1 MLALFVST
9 SGALAAGPPC
19 RFFGSVT
26 IDGQPAEKGTAIR
39 VWLQEGANTTWE
51 REIET
56 GTNPAGQ
63 PIPDDSY
70 LLDVPARD
78 PGVPGAQEGDTVYFS
93 VEGMPAQ
100 TGSWVSGGFIEH
112 DLSVPIPAEPTIA
125 FTPSSLSF
133 SAIQGGTNPANQTL
147 EIWNSGAGTLN
158 WGVSDSAAWL
168 SLAPTSGSSAG
179 EHDEVTA
186 SVDIAGMSAGVY
198 SATITIAAAGAINT
212 PRTLAVSLTIT
223 ETEAPTIAI
232 GPASLSFNAVAGQ
245 ANPANKTLE
254 IWNSGTGTLDWS
266 VSDGAAWLAL
276 APASGSSSGEQDEVT
291 VSVNTAGMSAGDYSA
306 TINILAA
313 GATNTPRTLAVSLT
327 ITETEAPA
335 IAIGP
340 ASLSFNAVAGQ
351 ANPANKTLE
360 IWNSG
365 TGTLDWSVS
374 DDAAWLA
381 LTPISGSSTGDQ
393 DVVTV
398 AASVDITGMTAGSYP
413 ATITITAAGATNTPR
428 TASVSLQIS
437 EGANGTAKSVA
448 TATGT
453 GTALFVSSQGSIE
466 QLASIDE
473 ASLPQEGKP
482 NLEFPQGFFSFN
494 IVGIAP
500 GDEVE
505 VQITLP
511 DSVPPD
517 AEYWAYYDNEW
528 HQIPML
534 MDSDDDRVITI
545 TLVDGG
551 LGDGDGMADGAITD
565 AGGPGYPSPVDGG
578 AHQLS
583 KGAIVAIS
591 IAGGAAIIAGIV
603 LLVRRR
609 RSTLI

>member
-1 MLALFVST
+1 MGALVLVLLLALLVSPKGVVA
-9 SGALAAGPPC
+9 SGPPC

-212 PRTLAVSLTIT
+212 PGTLAVSLTIT
-223 ETEAPTIAI
+223 ETEAPT
-232 GPASLSFNAVAGQ
+232 
-245 ANPANKTLE
+245 
-254 IWNSGTGTLDWS
+254 
-266 VSDGAAWLAL
+266 
-276 APASGSSSGEQDEVT
+276 
-291 VSVNTAGMSAGDYSA
+291 
-306 TINILAA
+306 
-313 GATNTPRTLAVSLT
+313 
-327 ITETEAPA
+327 